1 MAPSF
6 DYSSSFTK
14 GVLRSLFLSP
24 VMTTTRSDSDERLPK
39 DPQTSR
45 NGFSQDSLKVVSL
58 PPLEKKKDSVGEMMS
73 SKKEVKPPPLASVLE
88 EDEETIRSDS
98 AEEASL
104 SKEPEA
110 MDVDCHG
117 VFSVP
122 ETTTSPLFQ
131 EDGIGEELQ
140 RFKETSAAKVSEA
153 GSVEADASVE
163 KRRLLRKNDVDTKEQ
178 QQRQKME
185 RVRVKDNAFVGRS
198 VNIDL
203 VDDTALLN
211 VVPFCTK
218 KVVKDHHP
226 KDAPRKHKKHNG
238 GKQQQQQDNKGNA
251 STKLSETSG
260 NELRIVYSINQMK
273 SMRYAHPANQK
284 KLWSDV
290 YARLLPELVNEYEGL
305 VGLKNQKTA
314 KSNVRESGIGNPL
327 LTFLF
332 IILSAALVFSCQ
344 RVTLSPVVVPKYK
357 PVQCV

>member
-1 MAPSF
+1 
-6 DYSSSFTK
+6 
-14 GVLRSLFLSP
+14 
-24 VMTTTRSDSDERLPK
+24 MTTTRSDSDERLAK

-122 ETTTSPLFQ
+122 ETTTSPLLQ
-131 EDGIGEELQ
+131 DDGIGEELQ

-178 QQRQKME
+178 QHQKME

-238 GKQQQQQDNKGNA
+238 GKQQQQQDKGNA
-251 STKLSETSG
+251 STSG

-314 KSNVRESGIGNPL
+314 KSNMRESVIGIFSVLYPL
-327 LTFLF
+327 YQDET
-332 IILSAALVFSCQ
+332 V
-344 RVTLSPVVVPKYK
+344 
-357 PVQCV
+357 

>member
-1 MAPSF
+1 
-6 DYSSSFTK
+6 
-14 GVLRSLFLSP
+14 
-24 VMTTTRSDSDERLPK
+24 MTTTRSDSDERLAK

-122 ETTTSPLFQ
+122 ETTTSAFLQ

-218 KVVKDHHP
+218 KVNKDHL

-238 GKQQQQQDNKGNA
+238 GNQQQQQDKGNA
-251 STKLSETSG
+251 STKLSG

-273 SMRYAHPANQK
+273 SMRYAHLANQK

-305 VGLKNQKTA
+305 VSLKNQKTA
-314 KSNVRESGIGNPL
+314 KSNVRESGIG
-327 LTFLF
+327 
-332 IILSAALVFSCQ
+332 IFSTYFSFYHLICCIG
-344 RVTLSPVVVPKYK
+344 V
-357 PVQCV
+357 